1 VESCKYHITFITQ
14 KWIAF
19 VLFSYLTRA
28 ISYMMAAI
36 SMTFSGPRYFPK
48 SAVFS
53 GNSSAE
59 ITVPR
64 QPAADRRGIN

>member
-1 VESCKYHITFITQ
+1 
-14 KWIAF
+14 
-19 VLFSYLTRA
+19 
-28 ISYMMAAI
+28 MMAAI